1 MYGTSF
7 CAASK
12 EKVRGIMYNIIVNP
26 WSGEGK
32 KRKLHRR
39 AIEHFQKLGQEIRVF
54 ASERPGQIRELA
66 RSITEK
72 GEGDVV
78 VIGGDG
84 TLHDVLNGFADF
96 DRCALGLIL
105 AGTGNDFAAAANI
118 PLEPETAVEQIVNGA
133 PRYTEFMQLPRGV
146 RGLNVAGTG
155 IDVEILRRCRSSK
168 WLRGKM
174 QYLISLIISLIK
186 FKNYELSVRVNG
198 HEVLYKTLIACVGN
212 GFRIGGGIRMC
223 PQAVLGDNL
232 LDFVAVDNVKKS
244 RILPAFIK
252 LMQGRILEEK
262 FSRFERCDHI
272 EIFSNHPF
280 TVQVDGELY
289 DELPFVVD
297 VVKDTLRMYR
307 G

>member
-1 MYGTSF
+1 
-7 CAASK
+7 
-12 EKVRGIMYNIIVNP
+12 MYNIIVNP

-32 KRKLHRR
+32 KKKLHAR
-39 AIEHFQKLGQEIRVF
+39 AIAHFQKLGQEVRVV
-54 ASERPGQIRELA
+54 ASERPGQIKEIAHSLTREG
-66 RSITEK
+66 K
-72 GEGDVV
+72 GDVV

-84 TLHDVLNGFADF
+84 TLHDALNGFTNF
-96 DRCALGLIL
+96 DKCALGLIP

-118 PLEPETAVEQIVNGA
+118 PSEPEAAVELIVKGA

-155 IDVEILRRCRSSK
+155 IDVEILRRCRASK
-168 WLRGKM
+168 WLRGKL
-174 QYLISLIISLIK
+174 QYLISLVISLIK
-186 FKNYELSVRVNG
+186 FKNYDLTVRVNG
-198 HEVLYKTLIACVGN
+198 REVRYKTLIACVGN
-212 GFRIGGGIRMC
+212 GFRFGGGIRMC

-272 EIFSNHPF
+272 EIFSERPL

-289 DELPFVVD
+289 DDLPFVAD
-297 VVKDTLRMYR
+297 VVRDTLRMYR

>member
-1 MYGTSF
+1 
-7 CAASK
+7 
-12 EKVRGIMYNIIVNP
+12 MYNIIVNP

-32 KRKLHRR
+32 KKKLHAR
-39 AIEHFQKLGQEIRVF
+39 AIAHFQKLGQEVRVV
-54 ASERPGQIRELA
+54 ASERPGQIKEIAHSLTREG
-66 RSITEK
+66 K
-72 GEGDVV
+72 GDVV

-84 TLHDVLNGFADF
+84 TLHDALNGFTNF
-96 DRCALGLIL
+96 DKCALGLIP

-118 PLEPETAVEQIVNGA
+118 PSEPESAVELIVKGA

-155 IDVEILRRCRSSK
+155 IDVEILRRCRASK
-168 WLRGKM
+168 WLRGKL

-186 FKNYELSVRVNG
+186 FKNYDLTVRVNG
-198 HEVLYKTLIACVGN
+198 REVRYKTLIACVGN
-212 GFRIGGGIRMC
+212 GFRFGGGIRMC

-272 EIFSNHPF
+272 EIFSERPM

-289 DELPFVVD
+289 DDLPFVAD
-297 VVKDTLRMYR
+297 VVRDTLRMYR

>member
-1 MYGTSF
+1 
-7 CAASK
+7 
-12 EKVRGIMYNIIVNP
+12 MYNIIVNP

-32 KRKLHRR
+32 KKKLHAR
-39 AIEHFQKLGQEIRVF
+39 AIAYFQKLGQEVRVV
-54 ASERPGQIRELA
+54 ASERPGQIKEIAHSLTREG
-66 RSITEK
+66 K
-72 GEGDVV
+72 GDVV
-78 VIGGDG
+78 VIGGDC
-84 TLHDVLNGFADF
+84 TLHDALNGFTNF
-96 DRCALGLIL
+96 DKCALGLIP

-118 PLEPETAVEQIVNGA
+118 PSEPEAAVELIVKGA

-155 IDVEILRRCRSSK
+155 IDVEILRRCRASK
-168 WLRGKM
+168 WLRGKL

-186 FKNYELSVRVNG
+186 FKNYDLTVRVNG
-198 HEVLYKTLIACVGN
+198 REVRYKTLIACVGN
-212 GFRIGGGIRMC
+212 GFRFGGGIRMC

-272 EIFSNHPF
+272 EIFSERPL

-289 DELPFVVD
+289 DDLPFVAD
-297 VVKDTLRMYR
+297 VVRDTLRMYR

>member
-1 MYGTSF
+1 
-7 CAASK
+7 
-12 EKVRGIMYNIIVNP
+12 MYNIIVNP

-32 KRKLHRR
+32 KKKLHAR
-39 AIEHFQKLGQEIRVF
+39 AIAHFQKLGQEMRVV
-54 ASERPGQIRELA
+54 ASERPGQIKEIAHSLTREG
-66 RSITEK
+66 K
-72 GEGDVV
+72 GDVV

-84 TLHDVLNGFADF
+84 TLHDALNGFTNF
-96 DRCALGLIL
+96 DKCALGLIP

-118 PLEPETAVEQIVNGA
+118 PSEPEAAVELIVKGA

-155 IDVEILRRCRSSK
+155 IDVEILRRCRASK
-168 WLRGKM
+168 WLRGKL

-186 FKNYELSVRVNG
+186 FKNYDLAVRVNG
-198 HEVLYKTLIACVGN
+198 REVRYKTLIACVGN
-212 GFRIGGGIRMC
+212 GFRFGGGIRMC

-272 EIFSNHPF
+272 EIFSERPL

-289 DELPFVVD
+289 DDLPFVAD
-297 VVKDTLRMYR
+297 VVRDTLRMYR

>member
-1 MYGTSF
+1 
-7 CAASK
+7 
-12 EKVRGIMYNIIVNP
+12 MYNIIVNP

-32 KRKLHRR
+32 KKKLHAR
-39 AIEHFQKLGQEIRVF
+39 AIAHFQKLGQEVRVV
-54 ASERPGQIRELA
+54 ASERPGQIKEIAHSLTREG
-66 RSITEK
+66 K
-72 GEGDVV
+72 GDVV

-84 TLHDVLNGFADF
+84 TLHDALNGFTDF
-96 DRCALGLIL
+96 DKCALGLIP

-118 PLEPETAVEQIVNGA
+118 PSEPEAAVELIVKGA

-155 IDVEILRRCRSSK
+155 IDVEILRRCRASK
-168 WLRGKM
+168 WLRGKL

-186 FKNYELSVRVNG
+186 FKNYDLTVRVNG
-198 HEVLYKTLIACVGN
+198 REVRYKTLIACVGN
-212 GFRIGGGIRMC
+212 GFRFGGGIRMC

-272 EIFSNHPF
+272 EIFSERPL

-289 DELPFVVD
+289 DDLPFVAD
-297 VVKDTLRMYR
+297 VVRDTLRMYR

>member
-1 MYGTSF
+1 
-7 CAASK
+7 
-12 EKVRGIMYNIIVNP
+12 MYNIIVNP

-32 KRKLHRR
+32 KKKLHAR
-39 AIEHFQKLGQEIRVF
+39 AIAHFQKLGQKVRVV
-54 ASERPGQIRELA
+54 ASERPGQIKEIAHSLTREG
-66 RSITEK
+66 K
-72 GEGDVV
+72 GDVV

-84 TLHDVLNGFADF
+84 TLHDALNGFTNF
-96 DRCALGLIL
+96 DKCALGLIP

-118 PLEPETAVEQIVNGA
+118 PSEPEAAVELIVKGA

-155 IDVEILRRCRSSK
+155 IDVEILRRCRASK
-168 WLRGKM
+168 WLRGKL

-186 FKNYELSVRVNG
+186 FKNYDLTVRVNG
-198 HEVLYKTLIACVGN
+198 REVRYKTLIACVGN
-212 GFRIGGGIRMC
+212 GFRFGGGIRMC

-272 EIFSNHPF
+272 EIFSERPLI
-280 TVQVDGELY
+280 VQVDGELY
-289 DELPFVVD
+289 DDLPFVAD
-297 VVKDTLRMYR
+297 VVRDTLRMYR

>member
-1 MYGTSF
+1 
-7 CAASK
+7 
-12 EKVRGIMYNIIVNP
+12 MYNIIVNP

-32 KRKLHRR
+32 KKKLHAR
-39 AIEHFQKLGQEIRVF
+39 AIAHFQKLRQEVRVV
-54 ASERPGQIRELA
+54 ASERPGQIKEIAHSLTREG
-66 RSITEK
+66 K
-72 GEGDVV
+72 GDVV

-84 TLHDVLNGFADF
+84 TLHDALNGFTNF
-96 DRCALGLIL
+96 DKCALGLIP

-118 PLEPETAVEQIVNGA
+118 PSEPEAAVELIVKGA

-155 IDVEILRRCRSSK
+155 IDVEILRRCRASK
-168 WLRGKM
+168 WLRGKL

-186 FKNYELSVRVNG
+186 FKNYDLTVRVNG
-198 HEVLYKTLIACVGN
+198 REVRYKTLIACVGN
-212 GFRIGGGIRMC
+212 GFRFGGGIRMC

-272 EIFSNHPF
+272 EIFSERPL

-289 DELPFVVD
+289 DDLPFVAD
-297 VVKDTLRMYR
+297 VVRDTMRMYR

>member
-1 MYGTSF
+1 
-7 CAASK
+7 
-12 EKVRGIMYNIIVNP
+12 MYNIIVNP

-32 KRKLHRR
+32 KKKLHAR
-39 AIEHFQKLGQEIRVF
+39 AIAHFQKLGQEVRVV
-54 ASERPGQIRELA
+54 ASERPGQIKEIAHSLTREG
-66 RSITEK
+66 K
-72 GEGDVV
+72 GDVV
-78 VIGGDG
+78 VIGEDG
-84 TLHDVLNGFADF
+84 TLHDALNGFTNF
-96 DRCALGLIL
+96 DKCALGLIP

-118 PLEPETAVEQIVNGA
+118 PSEPEAAVELIVKGA

-155 IDVEILRRCRSSK
+155 IDVEILRRCRASK
-168 WLRGKM
+168 WLRGKL

-186 FKNYELSVRVNG
+186 FKNYDLTVRVNG
-198 HEVLYKTLIACVGN
+198 REVRYKTLIACVGN
-212 GFRIGGGIRMC
+212 GFRFGGGIRMC

-272 EIFSNHPF
+272 EIFSERPL

-289 DELPFVVD
+289 DDLPFVAD
-297 VVKDTLRMYR
+297 VVRDTLRMYR

>member
-1 MYGTSF
+1 MAAVCILFTAALTGCSTPPKSESLTMNGMYFDTVVQIEAWG
-7 CAASK
+7 AS
-12 EKVRGIMYNIIVNP
+12 
-26 WSGEGK
+26 
-32 KRKLHRR
+32 
-39 AIEHFQKLGQEIRVF
+39 QEIMDHCRQMC
-54 ASERPGQIRELA
+54 EEY
-66 RSITEK
+66 
-72 GEGDVV
+72 
-78 VIGGDG
+78 
-84 TLHDVLNGFADF
+84 
-96 DRCALGLIL
+96 
-105 AGTGNDFAAAANI
+105 
-118 PLEPETAVEQIVNGA
+118 EQILSATIDTSEISEINHAKGQPVTVSDETVELIVKGA

-155 IDVEILRRCRSSK
+155 IDVEILRRCRASK
-168 WLRGKM
+168 WLRGKL

-186 FKNYELSVRVNG
+186 FKNYDLTVRVNG
-198 HEVLYKTLIACVGN
+198 REVRYKTLIACVGN
-212 GFRIGGGIRMC
+212 GFRFGGGIRMC

-272 EIFSNHPF
+272 EIFSERPL

-289 DELPFVVD
+289 DDLPFVAD
-297 VVKDTLRMYR
+297 VVRDTLRMYR

>member
-1 MYGTSF
+1 
-7 CAASK
+7 
-12 EKVRGIMYNIIVNP
+12 MYNIIVNP

-32 KRKLHRR
+32 KKKLHAR
-39 AIEHFQKLGQEIRVF
+39 AIAHFQKLGQEVRVV
-54 ASERPGQIRELA
+54 ASERPGQIKEIAHSLTRA
-66 RSITEK
+66 GK
-72 GEGDVV
+72 GDVV

-84 TLHDVLNGFADF
+84 TLHDALNGFTNF
-96 DRCALGLIL
+96 DKCALGLIP

-118 PLEPETAVEQIVNGA
+118 PSEPEAAVELIVKGA

-155 IDVEILRRCRSSK
+155 IDVEILRRCRASK
-168 WLRGKM
+168 WLRGKL

-186 FKNYELSVRVNG
+186 FKNYDLTVRVNG
-198 HEVLYKTLIACVGN
+198 REVRYKTLIACVGN
-212 GFRIGGGIRMC
+212 GFRFGGGIRMC

-272 EIFSNHPF
+272 EIFSERPL

-289 DELPFVVD
+289 DDLPFVAD
-297 VVKDTLRMYR
+297 VVRDTLRMYR

>member
-1 MYGTSF
+1 
-7 CAASK
+7 
-12 EKVRGIMYNIIVNP
+12 MYNIIVNP

-32 KRKLHRR
+32 KKKLHAR
-39 AIEHFQKLGQEIRVF
+39 AIAHFQKLGQEVRVV
-54 ASERPGQIRELA
+54 ASERPGQIKEIAHSLTREG
-66 RSITEK
+66 K
-72 GEGDVV
+72 GDVV

-84 TLHDVLNGFADF
+84 TLYDALNGFTNF
-96 DRCALGLIL
+96 DKCALGLIP

-118 PLEPETAVEQIVNGA
+118 PSEPEAAVELIVKGA

-155 IDVEILRRCRSSK
+155 IDVEILRRCRASK
-168 WLRGKM
+168 WLRGKL

-186 FKNYELSVRVNG
+186 FKNYDLAVRVNG
-198 HEVLYKTLIACVGN
+198 REVRYKTLIACVGN
-212 GFRIGGGIRMC
+212 GFRFGGGIRMC

-272 EIFSNHPF
+272 EIFSERPL

-289 DELPFVVD
+289 DDLPFVAD
-297 VVKDTLRMYR
+297 VVRDTLRMYR

>member
-1 MYGTSF
+1 
-7 CAASK
+7 
-12 EKVRGIMYNIIVNP
+12 MYNIIVNP

-32 KRKLHRR
+32 KKKLHAR
-39 AIEHFQKLGQEIRVF
+39 AIAHFQKLGQEMRVV
-54 ASERPGQIRELA
+54 ASERPGQIKEIAHSLTREG
-66 RSITEK
+66 K
-72 GEGDVV
+72 GDVV

-84 TLHDVLNGFADF
+84 TLHDALNGFTNF
-96 DRCALGLIL
+96 DKCALGLIP

-118 PLEPETAVEQIVNGA
+118 PSEPEAAVELIVKGA

-155 IDVEILRRCRSSK
+155 IDVEILRRCRASK
-168 WLRGKM
+168 WLRGKL

-186 FKNYELSVRVNG
+186 FKNYDLTVRVNG
-198 HEVLYKTLIACVGN
+198 REVRYKTLIACVGN
-212 GFRIGGGIRMC
+212 GFRFGGGIRMC

-272 EIFSNHPF
+272 EIFSERPL

-289 DELPFVVD
+289 DDLPFVAD
-297 VVKDTLRMYR
+297 VVRDTLRMYR

>member
-1 MYGTSF
+1 
-7 CAASK
+7 
-12 EKVRGIMYNIIVNP
+12 MYNIIVNP

-32 KRKLHRR
+32 KKKLHAR
-39 AIEHFQKLGQEIRVF
+39 AIAHFQKLGQEVRVV
-54 ASERPGQIRELA
+54 ASERPGQIKEIAHSLTREG
-66 RSITEK
+66 K
-72 GEGDVV
+72 GDVV

-84 TLHDVLNGFADF
+84 TLHDALNGFTNF
-96 DRCALGLIL
+96 DKCALGLIP

-118 PLEPETAVEQIVNGA
+118 PSEPKAAVELIVKGA

-155 IDVEILRRCRSSK
+155 IDVEILRRCRASK
-168 WLRGKM
+168 WLRGKL

-186 FKNYELSVRVNG
+186 FKNYDLTVRVNG
-198 HEVLYKTLIACVGN
+198 REVRYKTLIACVGN
-212 GFRIGGGIRMC
+212 GFRFGGGIRMC

-272 EIFSNHPF
+272 EIFSERPL

-289 DELPFVVD
+289 DDLPFVAD
-297 VVKDTLRMYR
+297 VVRDTLRMYR

>member
-1 MYGTSF
+1 
-7 CAASK
+7 
-12 EKVRGIMYNIIVNP
+12 MYNIIVNP

-32 KRKLHRR
+32 KKKLHAR
-39 AIEHFQKLGQEIRVF
+39 AIAHFQKLGQEVRVV
-54 ASERPGQIRELA
+54 ASERPGQIKEIAHSLTREG
-66 RSITEK
+66 K
-72 GEGDVV
+72 GDVV

-84 TLHDVLNGFADF
+84 TLHDALNGFTNF
-96 DRCALGLIL
+96 DKCALGLIP

-118 PLEPETAVEQIVNGA
+118 PSGPEAAVELIVKGA

-155 IDVEILRRCRSSK
+155 IDVEILRRCRASK
-168 WLRGKM
+168 WLRGKL

-186 FKNYELSVRVNG
+186 FKNYDLTVRVNG
-198 HEVLYKTLIACVGN
+198 REVRYKTLIACVGN
-212 GFRIGGGIRMC
+212 GFRFGGGIRMC

-272 EIFSNHPF
+272 EIFSERPL

-289 DELPFVVD
+289 DDLPFVAD
-297 VVKDTLRMYR
+297 VVRDTLRMYR

>member
-1 MYGTSF
+1 
-7 CAASK
+7 
-12 EKVRGIMYNIIVNP
+12 MYNIIVNP

-32 KRKLHRR
+32 KKKLHAR
-39 AIEHFQKLGQEIRVF
+39 AIAHFQKLGQAVRVV
-54 ASERPGQIRELA
+54 ASERPGQIKEIAHSLTREG
-66 RSITEK
+66 K
-72 GEGDVV
+72 GDVV

-84 TLHDVLNGFADF
+84 TLHDALNGFTNF
-96 DRCALGLIL
+96 DKCALGLIP

-118 PLEPETAVEQIVNGA
+118 PPEPEAAVELIVKGA

-155 IDVEILRRCRSSK
+155 IDVEILRRCRASK
-168 WLRGKM
+168 WLRGKL

-186 FKNYELSVRVNG
+186 FKNYDLTVRVNG
-198 HEVLYKTLIACVGN
+198 REVRYKTLIACVGN
-212 GFRIGGGIRMC
+212 GFRFGGGIRMC

-272 EIFSNHPF
+272 EIFSERPL

-289 DELPFVVD
+289 DDLPFVAD
-297 VVKDTLRMYR
+297 VVRDTLRMYR

>member
-1 MYGTSF
+1 
-7 CAASK
+7 
-12 EKVRGIMYNIIVNP
+12 MYNIIVNP

-32 KRKLHRR
+32 KKKLHAR
-39 AIEHFQKLGQEIRVF
+39 AIAHFQKLGQEVRVV
-54 ASERPGQIRELA
+54 ASERPGQIKEIAHSLTREG
-66 RSITEK
+66 K
-72 GEGDVV
+72 GDVV

-84 TLHDVLNGFADF
+84 TLHDALNGFTNF
-96 DRCALGLIL
+96 DKCALGLIP

-118 PLEPETAVEQIVNGA
+118 PSEPEAAVELIVKGA
-133 PRYTEFMQLPRGV
+133 PRYTEIMQLPGGV

-155 IDVEILRRCRSSK
+155 IDVEILRRCRASK
-168 WLRGKM
+168 WLRGKL

-186 FKNYELSVRVNG
+186 FKNYDLTVRVNG
-198 HEVLYKTLIACVGN
+198 REVRYKTLIACVGN
-212 GFRIGGGIRMC
+212 GFRFGGGIRMC

-272 EIFSNHPF
+272 EIFSERPL

-289 DELPFVVD
+289 DDLPFVAG
-297 VVKDTLRMYR
+297 VVPDTLRMYR

>member
-1 MYGTSF
+1 
-7 CAASK
+7 
-12 EKVRGIMYNIIVNP
+12 MYNIIVNP

-32 KRKLHRR
+32 KKKLHAR
-39 AIEHFQKLGQEIRVF
+39 AIAHFQKLGQEVRVV
-54 ASERPGQIRELA
+54 ASERPGQIKEIAHSLTREG
-66 RSITEK
+66 K
-72 GEGDVV
+72 GDVV

-84 TLHDVLNGFADF
+84 TLHDALNGFTDF
-96 DRCALGLIL
+96 DKCALGLIP
-105 AGTGNDFAAAANI
+105 AGTGNDFAAEANI
-118 PLEPETAVEQIVNGA
+118 PSEPEAAVELIVKGA

-155 IDVEILRRCRSSK
+155 IDVEILRRCRASK
-168 WLRGKM
+168 WLRGKL

-186 FKNYELSVRVNG
+186 FKNYDLTVRVNG
-198 HEVLYKTLIACVGN
+198 REVRYKTLIACVGN
-212 GFRIGGGIRMC
+212 GFRFGGGIRMC

-272 EIFSNHPF
+272 EIFSERPL

-289 DELPFVVD
+289 DDLPFVAD
-297 VVKDTLRMYR
+297 VVRDTLRMYR

>member
-1 MYGTSF
+1 
-7 CAASK
+7 
-12 EKVRGIMYNIIVNP
+12 MYNIIVNP

-32 KRKLHRR
+32 KKKLHAR
-39 AIEHFQKLGQEIRVF
+39 AIAHFQKLGQKVRVV
-54 ASERPGQIRELA
+54 ASERPGQIKEIAHSLTREG
-66 RSITEK
+66 K
-72 GEGDVV
+72 GDVV

-84 TLHDVLNGFADF
+84 TLHDALNGFTNF
-96 DRCALGLIL
+96 DKCALGLIP

-118 PLEPETAVEQIVNGA
+118 PSEPEAAVELIVKGA

-155 IDVEILRRCRSSK
+155 IDVEILRRCRASK
-168 WLRGKM
+168 WLRGKL

-186 FKNYELSVRVNG
+186 FKNYDLTVRVNG
-198 HEVLYKTLIACVGN
+198 REVRYKTLIACVGN
-212 GFRIGGGIRMC
+212 GFRFGGGIRMC

-272 EIFSNHPF
+272 EIFSERPL

-289 DELPFVVD
+289 DDLPFVAD
-297 VVKDTLRMYR
+297 VVRDTLRMYR

>member
-1 MYGTSF
+1 
-7 CAASK
+7 
-12 EKVRGIMYNIIVNP
+12 MYNIIVNP

-32 KRKLHRR
+32 KKKLHAR
-39 AIEHFQKLGQEIRVF
+39 AIAYFQKLGQEVRVV
-54 ASERPGQIRELA
+54 ASERPGQIKEIAHSLTREG
-66 RSITEK
+66 K
-72 GEGDVV
+72 GDVV

-84 TLHDVLNGFADF
+84 TLHDALNGFTNF
-96 DRCALGLIL
+96 DKCALGLIP

-118 PLEPETAVEQIVNGA
+118 PSEPEAAVELIVKGA

-155 IDVEILRRCRSSK
+155 IDVEILRRCRASK
-168 WLRGKM
+168 WLRGKL

-186 FKNYELSVRVNG
+186 FKNYDLTVRVNG
-198 HEVLYKTLIACVGN
+198 REVRYKTLIACVGN
-212 GFRIGGGIRMC
+212 GFRFGGGIRMC

-272 EIFSNHPF
+272 EIFSERPL

-289 DELPFVVD
+289 DDLPFVAD
-297 VVKDTLRMYR
+297 VVRDTLRMYR

>member
-1 MYGTSF
+1 
-7 CAASK
+7 
-12 EKVRGIMYNIIVNP
+12 MYNIIVNP

-32 KRKLHRR
+32 KKKLHAR
-39 AIEHFQKLGQEIRVF
+39 AIAHFQKLGQEVRVV
-54 ASERPGQIRELA
+54 ASERPGQIKEIAHSLTREG
-66 RSITEK
+66 K
-72 GEGDVV
+72 GDVV

-84 TLHDVLNGFADF
+84 TLHDALNGFTDF
-96 DRCALGLIL
+96 DKCALGLIP

-118 PLEPETAVEQIVNGA
+118 PSEPEAAVELIVKGA

-155 IDVEILRRCRSSK
+155 IDVEILRRCRASK
-168 WLRGKM
+168 WLRGKL

-186 FKNYELSVRVNG
+186 FKNYDLTVRVNG
-198 HEVLYKTLIACVGN
+198 REVRYKTLIACVGN
-212 GFRIGGGIRMC
+212 GFRFGGGIRMC

-232 LDFVAVDNVKKS
+232 LAFVAVDNVKKS

-272 EIFSNHPF
+272 EIFSERPL

-289 DELPFVVD
+289 DDLPFVAD
-297 VVKDTLRMYR
+297 VVRDTLRMYR

>member
-1 MYGTSF
+1 
-7 CAASK
+7 
-12 EKVRGIMYNIIVNP
+12 MYNIIVNP

-32 KRKLHRR
+32 KKKLHAR
-39 AIEHFQKLGQEIRVF
+39 AIAHFQKLGQEVRVV
-54 ASERPGQIRELA
+54 ASERPGQIKEIAHSLTREG
-66 RSITEK
+66 K
-72 GEGDVV
+72 GDVV
-78 VIGGDG
+78 VSGGDG
-84 TLHDVLNGFADF
+84 TLYDALNGFTNF
-96 DRCALGLIL
+96 DKCALGLIP

-118 PLEPETAVEQIVNGA
+118 PSEPEAAVELIVKGA

-155 IDVEILRRCRSSK
+155 IDVEILRRCRASK
-168 WLRGKM
+168 WLRGKL

-186 FKNYELSVRVNG
+186 FKNYDLAVRVNG
-198 HEVLYKTLIACVGN
+198 REVRYKTLIACVGN
-212 GFRIGGGIRMC
+212 GFRFGGGIRMC

-272 EIFSNHPF
+272 EIFSERPL

-289 DELPFVVD
+289 DDLPFVAD
-297 VVKDTLRMYR
+297 VVRDTLRMYR

>member
-1 MYGTSF
+1 
-7 CAASK
+7 
-12 EKVRGIMYNIIVNP
+12 MYNIIVNP

-32 KRKLHRR
+32 KKRLHAR
-39 AIEHFQKLGQEIRVF
+39 AIAHFQKLGQEVRVV
-54 ASERPGQIRELA
+54 ASERPGQIKEIAHSLTREG
-66 RSITEK
+66 K
-72 GEGDVV
+72 GDVV

-84 TLHDVLNGFADF
+84 TLHDALNGFTNF
-96 DRCALGLIL
+96 DKCALGLIP

-118 PLEPETAVEQIVNGA
+118 PSEPEAAVELIVKGA

-155 IDVEILRRCRSSK
+155 IDVEILRRCRASK
-168 WLRGKM
+168 WLRGKL

-186 FKNYELSVRVNG
+186 FKNYDLTVRVNG
-198 HEVLYKTLIACVGN
+198 REVRYKTLIACVGN
-212 GFRIGGGIRMC
+212 GFRFGGGIRMC

-272 EIFSNHPF
+272 EIFSERPL

-289 DELPFVVD
+289 DDLPFVAD
-297 VVKDTLRMYR
+297 VVRDTLRMYR

>member
-1 MYGTSF
+1 
-7 CAASK
+7 
-12 EKVRGIMYNIIVNP
+12 MYNIIVNP

-32 KRKLHRR
+32 KKKLHAR
-39 AIEHFQKLGQEIRVF
+39 AIAHFQKLGQEVRVV
-54 ASERPGQIRELA
+54 ASERPGQIKEIAHSLTREG
-66 RSITEK
+66 K
-72 GEGDVV
+72 GDVV

-84 TLHDVLNGFADF
+84 TLHDALNGFTNF
-96 DRCALGLIL
+96 DKCALGLIP

-118 PLEPETAVEQIVNGA
+118 PSEPETAVELIVKGA

-155 IDVEILRRCRSSK
+155 IDVEILRRCRASK
-168 WLRGKM
+168 WLRGKL

-186 FKNYELSVRVNG
+186 FKNYDLTVRVNG
-198 HEVLYKTLIACVGN
+198 REVRYKTLIACVGN
-212 GFRIGGGIRMC
+212 GFRFGGGIRMC

-272 EIFSNHPF
+272 EIFSERPL

-289 DELPFVVD
+289 DDLPFVAD
-297 VVKDTLRMYR
+297 VVRDTLRMYR

>member
-1 MYGTSF
+1 
-7 CAASK
+7 
-12 EKVRGIMYNIIVNP
+12 MYNIIVNP

-32 KRKLHRR
+32 KKKLHAR
-39 AIEHFQKLGQEIRVF
+39 AIAHFQKLGQEVRVV
-54 ASERPGQIRELA
+54 ASERPGQIKEIAHSLTREG
-66 RSITEK
+66 K
-72 GEGDVV
+72 GDVV

-84 TLHDVLNGFADF
+84 TLHEALNGFTDF
-96 DRCALGLIL
+96 DKCALGLIP

-118 PLEPETAVEQIVNGA
+118 PSEPEAAVELIVKGA

-155 IDVEILRRCRSSK
+155 IDVEILRRCRASK
-168 WLRGKM
+168 WLRGKL

-186 FKNYELSVRVNG
+186 FKNYDLTVRVNG
-198 HEVLYKTLIACVGN
+198 REVRYKTLIACVGN
-212 GFRIGGGIRMC
+212 GFRFGGGIRMC

-272 EIFSNHPF
+272 EIFSERPL

-289 DELPFVVD
+289 DDLPFVAD
-297 VVKDTLRMYR
+297 VVRDTLRMYR

>member
-1 MYGTSF
+1 
-7 CAASK
+7 
-12 EKVRGIMYNIIVNP
+12 MYNIIVNP

-32 KRKLHRR
+32 KKKLHAR
-39 AIEHFQKLGQEIRVF
+39 AIAHFQKLGQKVRVV
-54 ASERPGQIRELA
+54 ASERPGQIKEIAHSLTREG
-66 RSITEK
+66 K
-72 GEGDVV
+72 GDVV

-84 TLHDVLNGFADF
+84 TLHDALNGFTNF
-96 DRCALGLIL
+96 DKCALGLIP

-118 PLEPETAVEQIVNGA
+118 PSEPEAAVELIVKGA

-155 IDVEILRRCRSSK
+155 IDVEILRRCRASK
-168 WLRGKM
+168 WLRGKL

-186 FKNYELSVRVNG
+186 FKNYDLTVRVNG
-198 HEVLYKTLIACVGN
+198 REVRYKTLIACVGN
-212 GFRIGGGIRMC
+212 GFRFGGGIRMC
-223 PQAVLGDNL
+223 PQEVLGDNL

-272 EIFSNHPF
+272 EIFSERPL

-289 DELPFVVD
+289 DDLPFVAD
-297 VVKDTLRMYR
+297 VVRDTLRMYR

>member
-1 MYGTSF
+1 
-7 CAASK
+7 
-12 EKVRGIMYNIIVNP
+12 MYNIIVNP

-32 KRKLHRR
+32 KKKLHAR
-39 AIEHFQKLGQEIRVF
+39 AIAHFQKLGQEVRVV
-54 ASERPGQIRELA
+54 ASERPGQIKEIAHSLTREG
-66 RSITEK
+66 K
-72 GEGDVV
+72 GDVV

-84 TLHDVLNGFADF
+84 TLHDALNGFTDF
-96 DRCALGLIL
+96 DKCALGLIP

-118 PLEPETAVEQIVNGA
+118 PSEPEAAVELIVKGA

-155 IDVEILRRCRSSK
+155 IDVEILRRCRASK
-168 WLRGKM
+168 WLRGKL

-186 FKNYELSVRVNG
+186 FKNYYLTVRVNG
-198 HEVLYKTLIACVGN
+198 REVRYKTLIACVGN
-212 GFRIGGGIRMC
+212 GFRFGGGIRMC

-272 EIFSNHPF
+272 EIFSERPL

-289 DELPFVVD
+289 DDLPFVAD
-297 VVKDTLRMYR
+297 VARDTLRMYR

>member
-1 MYGTSF
+1 
-7 CAASK
+7 
-12 EKVRGIMYNIIVNP
+12 MYNIIVNP

-32 KRKLHRR
+32 KKKLHAR
-39 AIEHFQKLGQEIRVF
+39 AIAHFQKLGQEVRVV
-54 ASERPGQIRELA
+54 ASERPGQIKEIAHSLTREG
-66 RSITEK
+66 K
-72 GEGDVV
+72 GDVV

-84 TLHDVLNGFADF
+84 TLHDALNGFTNF
-96 DRCALGLIL
+96 DKCALGLIP
-105 AGTGNDFAAAANI
+105 AGTGNDFAAAASI
-118 PLEPETAVEQIVNGA
+118 PSEPEAAVELIVKGA

-155 IDVEILRRCRSSK
+155 IDVEILRRCRASK
-168 WLRGKM
+168 WLRGKL

-186 FKNYELSVRVNG
+186 FKNYDLTVRVNG
-198 HEVLYKTLIACVGN
+198 REVRYKTLIACVGN
-212 GFRIGGGIRMC
+212 GFRFGGGIRMC

-272 EIFSNHPF
+272 EIFSERPL

-289 DELPFVVD
+289 DDLPFVAD
-297 VVKDTLRMYR
+297 VVRDTRRMYR

>member
-1 MYGTSF
+1 
-7 CAASK
+7 
-12 EKVRGIMYNIIVNP
+12 MYNIIVNP

-32 KRKLHRR
+32 KKKLHAR
-39 AIEHFQKLGQEIRVF
+39 AIAHFQKLGQEVRVV
-54 ASERPGQIRELA
+54 ASERPGQIKEIAHSLTREG
-66 RSITEK
+66 K
-72 GEGDVV
+72 GDVV

-84 TLHDVLNGFADF
+84 TLHDALNGFTNF
-96 DRCALGLIL
+96 DKCALGLIP

-118 PLEPETAVEQIVNGA
+118 PSEPEAAVELIVKGA

-155 IDVEILRRCRSSK
+155 IDVEILRRCRASK
-168 WLRGKM
+168 WLRGKL
-174 QYLISLIISLIK
+174 QYLISLIISLVK
-186 FKNYELSVRVNG
+186 FKNYDLTVRVNG
-198 HEVLYKTLIACVGN
+198 REVRYKTLIACVGN
-212 GFRIGGGIRMC
+212 GFRFGGGIRMC

-272 EIFSNHPF
+272 EIFSERPL

-289 DELPFVVD
+289 DDLPFVAD
-297 VVKDTLRMYR
+297 VVRDTLRMYR

>member
-1 MYGTSF
+1 
-7 CAASK
+7 
-12 EKVRGIMYNIIVNP
+12 MYNIIVNP

-32 KRKLHRR
+32 KKKLHAR
-39 AIEHFQKLGQEIRVF
+39 AIAYFQKLGQEVRVV
-54 ASERPGQIRELA
+54 ASERPGQIKEIAHSLTREG
-66 RSITEK
+66 K
-72 GEGDVV
+72 GDVV
-78 VIGGDG
+78 VIGGDC
-84 TLHDVLNGFADF
+84 TLHDALNGFTNF
-96 DRCALGLIL
+96 DKCALGLIP

-118 PLEPETAVEQIVNGA
+118 PSEPEAAVELIVKGA

-155 IDVEILRRCRSSK
+155 IDVEILRRCRASK
-168 WLRGKM
+168 WLRGKL

-186 FKNYELSVRVNG
+186 FKNYDLTVRVNG
-198 HEVLYKTLIACVGN
+198 REVRYKTLIACVGN
-212 GFRIGGGIRMC
+212 GFRFGGGIRMC

-262 FSRFERCDHI
+262 FSRFEQCDHI
-272 EIFSNHPF
+272 EIFSERPL

-289 DELPFVVD
+289 DDLPFVAD
-297 VVKDTLRMYR
+297 VVRDTLRMYR

>member
-1 MYGTSF
+1 
-7 CAASK
+7 
-12 EKVRGIMYNIIVNP
+12 MYNIIVNP

-32 KRKLHRR
+32 KKKLHAR
-39 AIEHFQKLGQEIRVF
+39 AIAHFQKLGQEVRVV
-54 ASERPGQIRELA
+54 ASERPGQIKEIAHSLTWEA
-66 RSITEK
+66 K
-72 GEGDVV
+72 GDVV

-84 TLHDVLNGFADF
+84 TLHDALNGFTNF
-96 DRCALGLIL
+96 DKCALGLIP

-118 PLEPETAVEQIVNGA
+118 PSEPEAAVELIVKGA

-155 IDVEILRRCRSSK
+155 IDVEILRRCRASK
-168 WLRGKM
+168 WLRGKL

-186 FKNYELSVRVNG
+186 FKNYDLTVRVNG
-198 HEVLYKTLIACVGN
+198 REVRYKTLIACVGN
-212 GFRIGGGIRMC
+212 GFRFGGGIRMC

-272 EIFSNHPF
+272 EIFSERPL

-289 DELPFVVD
+289 DDLPFVAD
-297 VVKDTLRMYR
+297 VVRDTLRMYR

>member
-1 MYGTSF
+1 
-7 CAASK
+7 
-12 EKVRGIMYNIIVNP
+12 MYNIIVNP

-32 KRKLHRR
+32 KKRLHAR
-39 AIEHFQKLGQEIRVF
+39 AIAHFQKLGQEVRVV
-54 ASERPGQIRELA
+54 ASERPGQIKEIAHSLTREG
-66 RSITEK
+66 K
-72 GEGDVV
+72 GDVV

-84 TLHDVLNGFADF
+84 TLHDALNGFTDF
-96 DRCALGLIL
+96 DKCALGLIP

-118 PLEPETAVEQIVNGA
+118 PSEPEAAVELIVKGA

-155 IDVEILRRCRSSK
+155 IDVEILRRCRASK
-168 WLRGKM
+168 WLRGKL

-186 FKNYELSVRVNG
+186 FKNYDLTVRVNG
-198 HEVLYKTLIACVGN
+198 REVRYKTLIACVGN
-212 GFRIGGGIRMC
+212 GFRFGGGIRMC

-272 EIFSNHPF
+272 EIFSERPL

-289 DELPFVVD
+289 DDLPFVAD
-297 VVKDTLRMYR
+297 VVRDTLRMYR

>member
-1 MYGTSF
+1 
-7 CAASK
+7 
-12 EKVRGIMYNIIVNP
+12 MYNIIVNP

-32 KRKLHRR
+32 KKKLHAR
-39 AIEHFQKLGQEIRVF
+39 AIAHFQKLGQEVRVV
-54 ASERPGQIRELA
+54 ASERPGQIKEIAHSLTREG
-66 RSITEK
+66 K
-72 GEGDVV
+72 GDVV

-84 TLHDVLNGFADF
+84 TLHDALNGFTNF
-96 DRCALGLIL
+96 DKCALGLIP

-118 PLEPETAVEQIVNGA
+118 PSEPEAAVELIVKGA

-155 IDVEILRRCRSSK
+155 IDVEILRRCRASK
-168 WLRGKM
+168 WLRGKL

-186 FKNYELSVRVNG
+186 FKNYDLTVRVNG
-198 HEVLYKTLIACVGN
+198 REVRYKTLIACVGN
-212 GFRIGGGIRMC
+212 GFRFGGGIRMC

-272 EIFSNHPF
+272 EIFSERLL

-289 DELPFVVD
+289 DDLPFVAD
-297 VVKDTLRMYR
+297 VVRDTLRMYR